1 VPHSLTWGRRSDSGT
16 TRAGTSPSLPDVP
29 QSVPGWLWYSKF
41 AKAGDGTSKAQ
52 LKKLHWVAMIREE
65 NMLISVT
72 LYWMLQP
79 PEGIS
84 EHAQSWPEGLN
95 LGG

>member
-1 VPHSLTWGRRSDSGT
+1 
-16 TRAGTSPSLPDVP
+16 
-29 QSVPGWLWYSKF
+29 
-41 AKAGDGTSKAQ
+41 
-52 LKKLHWVAMIREE
+52 MIREE